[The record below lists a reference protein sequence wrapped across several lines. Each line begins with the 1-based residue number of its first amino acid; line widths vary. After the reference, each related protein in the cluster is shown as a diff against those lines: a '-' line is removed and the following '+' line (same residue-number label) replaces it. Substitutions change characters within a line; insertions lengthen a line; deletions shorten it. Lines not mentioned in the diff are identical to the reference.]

1 MGSVIETCT
10 ALGVSLHLNHLILVK
25 IVKIAESPDSSSN
38 VPKGRSVWC
47 EVHGDRHQR
56 HKVWQKKS
64 APLRWNGS
72 DIDLPLVSPFWVIL
86 DILGSLQRWEVIQ
99 PSIDQL
105 GCACEASNLREK
117 FSSQRLAVCDES
129 VRWHLRLRQH
139 LSFVRWNTL
148 QSHTKPL
155 LLPWS
160 LLLEYLPLCDLP
172 RAGDTSK
179 CRGREQRKCQAVHS
193 QWPGTLKQKRQ
204 VLKYLLIV
212 AKFCNLFSAN

>member
-1 MGSVIETCT
+1 MRSSWGSTPTSQGLTKKISTFEMERVWYWSSISVTF
-10 ALGVSLHLNHLILVK
+10 LGDSRYSR
-25 IVKIAESPDSSSN
+25 ESATLRSDSTLDWSIGMRLWSFQ
-38 VPKGRSVWC
+38 P
-47 EVHGDRHQR
+47 QR
-56 HKVWQKKS
+56 EIQQC
-64 APLRWNGS
+64 
-72 DIDLPLVSPFWVIL
+72 
-86 DILGSLQRWEVIQ
+86 QR
-99 PSIDQL
+99 
-105 GCACEASNLREK
+105 
-117 FSSQRLAVCDES
+117 FAVCDES